1 MAAPL
6 PETLLE
12 RGRAAQ
18 DVLRQLQD
26 IGRDDP
32 AHKDARLWS
41 LACYRASPRAMW
53 SGASVAERG
62 HYLPPIDASICFCA
76 FSRLN
81 EPGNWLCG

>member
-62 HYLPPIDASICFCA
+62 HYCFCA

-81 EPGNWLCG
+81 EPGIWLCG